1 LDIVGAKIEVQ
12 PDQACQGCTPRNEM
26 TTMTYLKQFLA
37 ILLSCAMASTAY
49 AQGNTFNKVRYN
61 GGSIPSKVNPKD
73 WGNKLT
79 ISPDLIVLET
89 KGEKKVWDKFEIQSK
104 AVTSLS
110 YGQEAHRRVGTMIAL
125 AILVAPVALFGLFH
139 KTRLHYIGIQ
149 YRTPDGKNGGILI
162 QGDKD
167 NYRAILVGLQGV
179 ANVPV
184 SVSEKDRSFVPVG
197 INSAVTKE
205 PTNDK

>member
-1 LDIVGAKIEVQ
+1 
-12 PDQACQGCTPRNEM
+12 
-26 TTMTYLKQFLA
+26 MTYLKQFLA
-37 ILLSCAMASTAY
+37 VVLSCLMASA
-49 AQGNTFNKVRYN
+49 AFGQGNQFNKVRYN

-79 ISPDLIVLET
+79 ISPDVIVLET
-89 KGEKKVWDKFEIQSK
+89 KGEKKGYEKFEIRSK
-104 AVTSLS
+104 SVTALS

-125 AILVAPVALFGLFH
+125 AILVAPVALFGLLH

-149 YRTPDGKNGGILI
+149 YGTPDGKSGGILI

-197 INSAVTKE
+197 VTATVTKE
-205 PTNDK
+205 STDEKK